1 MMPQQQQKI
10 FNKAIYKYHKMGYN
24 KYINT
29 KEIAMENSERIDKLE
44 KRVDNLEITLNKDLL
59 EIKTDLAV
67 IKSQTSNIN
76 VESDLKNEVIIKDV
90 TSNSERIDKLEQNQ
104 KWFVLAILG
113 LVIETVFKLIVK

>member
-1 MMPQQQQKI
+1 
-10 FNKAIYKYHKMGYN
+10 
-24 KYINT
+24 
-29 KEIAMENSERIDKLE
+29 MENFERIDKLE

-76 VESDLKNEVIIKDV
+76 LESDLKNEVIIKDV

-113 LVIETVFKLIVK
+113 LVIETVFKFIIK